1 MAHVKPVPKVKLLI
15 GVMYKDRGV
24 LNKTVEILKERFGD
38 IESTLEYDFDFT
50 DYYEEETGK
59 ELKKQILIFK
69 NLIEREILA
78 EIKNW
83 ANDTED
89 KLTESGKRKI
99 NLDPG
104 YLTMHN
110 VVLASAKEMPH
121 KIYIGKGMFG
131 DVVLEYKNKSF
142 QHSNH
147 TFPDFRSD
155 KVKDFL
161 NKVRENYKKE
171 IK

>member
-1 MAHVKPVPKVKLLI
+1 MAQIKPVTKVKLLI
-15 GVMYKDRGV
+15 GAMYKEKEILD
-24 LNKTVEILKERFGD
+24 KTIGMLKERFGV
-38 IESTLEYDFDFT
+38 IESTLEYSFDFT

-59 ELKKQILIFK
+59 ELKKQLLIFK
-69 NLIEREILA
+69 VLIDRELLA
-78 EIKNW
+78 DIKNW
-83 ANDTED
+83 TNEIEGMFSEKD
-89 KLTESGKRKI
+89 KRKI

-131 DVVLEYKNKSF
+131 DVVLEYKSKSF

-147 TFPDFRSD
+147 TFPDFKSD
-155 KVKDFL
+155 KVKEFL
-161 NKVRENYKKE
+161 NKARENYKKE